1 MFDSHAFYKKRL
13 SMHIKEL
20 SRYMRYIFNGHI
32 AFAILFF
39 IAAIAYYYQAWLA
52 QLPEDFPTAIIIGLA
67 FGLLVSYSPVRT
79 LLKEP
84 DLVFLIAAEEKMRS
98 YFRNSIIYS
107 FVIQLYLILL
117 IAAAFGPLYTA
128 SYPDREGNPYLLTIV
143 ILLFFKVANLF
154 VNWWMYKIREKSSR
168 RIELLIRTV
177 INVLVFYF
185 IIAGEMV
192 FAGIMTV
199 LFVVLFLY
207 DYSLSRKQQGIL
219 WDLLLEK
226 DQNRMQ
232 SFYRIANMFSDVP
245 HIKSRVS
252 KRQWLVSLVTRNIP
266 FENRHSFDYLYRIT
280 FVRSG
285 DYLGMY
291 FRLIVIGGIFIYVI
305 PNLWIK
311 LLFVILFIYL
321 SSFQM
326 MALYQHHRTVMWLD
340 IYPVDMKD
348 RSTAM
353 LKMIYQ
359 LSILQTILFAMIFLF
374 TQAYLGVLLA
384 LIAGTLFTVIFVNGY
399 VKKKLL

>member
-128 SYPDREGNPYLLTIV
+128 SFPDREGNPYLLTIV

-154 VNWWMYKIREKSSR
+154 VNWWMYKIREK
-168 RIELLIRTV
+168 
-177 INVLVFYF
+177 VL
-185 IIAGEMV
+185 G
-192 FAGIMTV
+192 
-199 LFVVLFLY
+199 
-207 DYSLSRKQQGIL
+207 
-219 WDLLLEK
+219 
-226 DQNRMQ
+226 
-232 SFYRIANMFSDVP
+232 
-245 HIKSRVS
+245 
-252 KRQWLVSLVTRNIP
+252 
-266 FENRHSFDYLYRIT
+266 
-280 FVRSG
+280 
-285 DYLGMY
+285 
-291 FRLIVIGGIFIYVI
+291 
-305 PNLWIK
+305 
-311 LLFVILFIYL
+311 
-321 SSFQM
+321 
-326 MALYQHHRTVMWLD
+326 ALNY
-340 IYPVDMKD
+340 
-348 RSTAM
+348 
-353 LKMIYQ
+353 
-359 LSILQTILFAMIFLF
+359 
-374 TQAYLGVLLA
+374 
-384 LIAGTLFTVIFVNGY
+384 
-399 VKKKLL
+399 

>member
-1 MFDSHAFYKKRL
+1 
-13 SMHIKEL
+13 
-20 SRYMRYIFNGHI
+20 
-32 AFAILFF
+32 
-39 IAAIAYYYQAWLA
+39 
-52 QLPEDFPTAIIIGLA
+52 
-67 FGLLVSYSPVRT
+67 
-79 LLKEP
+79 
-84 DLVFLIAAEEKMRS
+84 
-98 YFRNSIIYS
+98 
-107 FVIQLYLILL
+107 
-117 IAAAFGPLYTA
+117 
-128 SYPDREGNPYLLTIV
+128 
-143 ILLFFKVANLF
+143 
-154 VNWWMYKIREKSSR
+154 
-168 RIELLIRTV
+168 
-177 INVLVFYF
+177 
-185 IIAGEMV
+185 
-192 FAGIMTV
+192 
-199 LFVVLFLY
+199 
-207 DYSLSRKQQGIL
+207 
-219 WDLLLEK
+219 
-226 DQNRMQ
+226 
-232 SFYRIANMFSDVP
+232 MFSDVP

-374 TQAYLGVLLA
+374 TQAYLGALLA